1 MSGPPGELLFCS
13 YFADASQDPPR
24 APPRT
29 IFVYFWCLWGS
40 HEGPLGE
47 PFGTL
52 GDVAFFVEITGTL
65 RQRVGGL
72 AGSPG
77 EGFREG

>member
-1 MSGPPGELLFCS
+1 MSGPPGELFFCS

-29 IFVYFWCLWGS
+29 IFGNFWCQRGS

-52 GDVAFFVEITGTL
+52 GDVFFFDKITEPP
-65 RQRVGGL
+65 RVRVRGL